1 MTIEPTRA
9 IAGRAR
15 ALVFALSCAAAA
27 ASSAVAGEREI
38 VVPALSPAAEAGKV
52 AFEAHC
58 ARCHGLNAAGTDKG
72 PTFLDRVYHP
82 GHHADPSFVLAVTRG
97 AAGSGVAATVQV
109 DVRNTGDVAGS
120 TVVQVYARDP
130 IGVSNVVRPWK
141 RLVAFL
147 RTDSIA
153 HGASA
158 RVTVDIVADDL
169 AVHDDAMVFRVVPG
183 EYMITVGDSS
193 VTDTL
198 EQALVM

>member
-97 AAGSGVAATVQV
+97 ARQHHWRFGNMSPLPDVDEATIEGI
-109 DVRNTGDVAGS
+109 VR
-120 TVVQVYARDP
+120 Y
-130 IGVSNVVRPWK
+130 VRELQK
-141 RLVAFL
+141 ANGIF
-147 RTDSIA
+147 
-153 HGASA
+153 
-158 RVTVDIVADDL
+158 
-169 AVHDDAMVFRVVPG
+169 
-183 EYMITVGDSS
+183 
-193 VTDTL
+193 
-198 EQALVM
+198 